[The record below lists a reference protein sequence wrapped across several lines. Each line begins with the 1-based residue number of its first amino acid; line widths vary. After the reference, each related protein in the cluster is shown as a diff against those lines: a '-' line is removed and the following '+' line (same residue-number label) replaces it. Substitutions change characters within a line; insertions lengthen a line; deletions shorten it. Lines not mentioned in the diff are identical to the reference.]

1 MKLHLKSNLILSLI
15 VAIGFISNLNAQST
29 NKDKETKEKS
39 AVSMAKKDDRPSPP
53 QVANGEIND
62 LKVTINYG
70 SPAVKGRKI
79 WGDLVPYDKIWR
91 SGANE
96 ATTIEVSRDTK
107 VGGKALKAGKYSL
120 FTIPGEKE
128 WTIIFNSIPEQ
139 WGSYKYD
146 EAKDALRITAA
157 PEKST
162 KFNERLIYSISTENG
177 NGKVSLAWENLVVN
191 WEMR

>member
-1 MKLHLKSNLILSLI
+1 MKISLKTTRFLLFTLSFCL
-15 VAIGFISNLNAQST
+15 ATLSNAQT
-29 NKDKETKEKS
+29 TKTETKEKS
-39 AVSMAKKDDRPSPP
+39 TVSMAKKDDRPSPP
-53 QVANGEIND
+53 QVAEGTIND
-62 LKVTINYG
+62 LKVSIAYG

-79 WGDLVPYDKIWR
+79 WGELVPFDKVWR

-107 VGGKALKAGKYSL
+107 VGGQALKAGKYAL

-128 WTIIFNSIPEQ
+128 WTIIFNSVPDQ

-146 EAKDALRITAA
+146 ESKDALRIKAT
-157 PEKST
+157 PEKSAALT
-162 KFNERLIYSISTENG
+162 ERLTYTVAAENG
-177 NGKVSLAWENLVVN
+177 TGKISLAWENLIVS

>member
-1 MKLHLKSNLILSLI
+1 MKITQVTSRILVLTASI
-15 VAIGFISNLNAQST
+15 CITSIAQAQTSKT
-29 NKDKETKEKS
+29 ETKEKS

-53 QVANGEIND
+53 QIAEGTIND
-62 LKVTINYG
+62 LKVTIAYG

-79 WGDLVPYDKIWR
+79 WGELVPFDKVWR

-107 VGGKALKAGKYSL
+107 VGGQALKAGKYAL
-120 FTIPGEKE
+120 FTVPGEKE
-128 WTIIFNSIPEQ
+128 WTIIFNSVPDQ

-146 EAKDALRITAA
+146 ESKDALRIKAT
-157 PEKST
+157 PVQST
-162 KFNERLIYSISTENG
+162 SLAERLTYTVTSENG
-177 NGKVSLAWENLVVN
+177 NGKVSLAWENVVVT

>member
-1 MKLHLKSNLILSLI
+1 MKITQVTTRILVLTASFCI
-15 VAIGFISNLNAQST
+15 TSIAQAQTS
-29 NKDKETKEKS
+29 KKETKEKS

-53 QVANGEIND
+53 QIAEGTIND
-62 LKVTINYG
+62 LKVTIAYG

-79 WGDLVPYDKIWR
+79 WGELVPFDKVWR

-96 ATTIEVSRDTK
+96 ATTIEVSRDAK
-107 VGGKALKAGKYSL
+107 VGGQALKAGKYAL

-128 WTIIFNSIPEQ
+128 WTIIFNSVPNQ

-146 EAKDALRITAA
+146 ESKDALRIKASMVQTT
-157 PEKST
+157 SLT
-162 KFNERLIYSISTENG
+162 ERLTYTVTSENG
-177 NGKVSLAWENLVVN
+177 NGKVSLAWENAVVT

>member
-1 MKLHLKSNLILSLI
+1 MKITQVTTRILVLTASFCITSI
-15 VAIGFISNLNAQST
+15 VQAQTS
-29 NKDKETKEKS
+29 KKETKEKS

-53 QVANGEIND
+53 QIAEGTIND
-62 LKVTINYG
+62 LKVTIAYG

-79 WGDLVPYDKIWR
+79 WGELVPFDKVWR

-107 VGGKALKAGKYSL
+107 VGGQALKAGKYAL

-128 WTIIFNSIPEQ
+128 WTIIFNSVPNQ

-146 EAKDALRITAA
+146 ESKDALRIKATMVQ
-157 PEKST
+157 ST
-162 KFNERLIYSISTENG
+162 SLTERLTYTVTSENG
-177 NGKVSLAWENLVVN
+177 NGKVSLAWENVVVT

>member
-1 MKLHLKSNLILSLI
+1 MKITQVTTRILVLTASFCI
-15 VAIGFISNLNAQST
+15 TSIAQAQTS
-29 NKDKETKEKS
+29 KKETKEKS

-53 QVANGEIND
+53 QIAEGTIND
-62 LKVTINYG
+62 LKVTIAYG

-79 WGDLVPYDKIWR
+79 WGELVPFDKVWR

-96 ATTIEVSRDTK
+96 ATTIEVSRDAK
-107 VGGKALKAGKYSL
+107 VGGQALKAGKYAL

-128 WTIIFNSIPEQ
+128 WTIIFNSVPNQ

-146 EAKDALRITAA
+146 ESKDALRIKASMVQ
-157 PEKST
+157 ST
-162 KFNERLIYSISTENG
+162 SLTERLTYTVTSENG
-177 NGKVSLAWENLVVN
+177 NGKVSLAWENAVVT

>member
-1 MKLHLKSNLILSLI
+1 MKISLTSSRILLVTATICIS
-15 VAIGFISNLNAQST
+15 AIAQGQT
-29 NKDKETKEKS
+29 AKTETKDKS
-39 AVSMAKKDDRPSPP
+39 AVSIAKKDDRPSPP
-53 QVANGEIND
+53 QIAEGTIND
-62 LKVTINYG
+62 LKVSIAYG

-79 WGDLVPYDKIWR
+79 WGELVPFDKVWR

-107 VGGKALKAGKYSL
+107 VGGQALKAGKYAL

-128 WTIIFNSIPEQ
+128 WTIIFNSVPEQ

-146 EAKDALRITAA
+146 ESKDALRIKAT
-157 PEKST
+157 PEKSAALT
-162 KFNERLIYSISTENG
+162 ERLTYSVVSENG
-177 NGKVSLAWENLVVN
+177 TGKISLAWENLIVN